1 MTLWPALARSFDNIG
16 SEQTCSDSVFFRS
29 RVALA
34 LGFGG
39 LLSIMGLAGIDA
51 LRVLQQ
57 FRRSDDQI
65 RRRYLSENHVLNDI
79 RSDVYVS
86 GTYVRDYLL
95 EPEPQR
101 ADAYRTN
108 LEQVRKHMQ
117 AALDS
122 YGRQVAPAEVTALYR
137 AARRIGG
144 LLGDFGADFSLGRRR
159 EAPLRILF
167 SAG

>member
-1 MTLWPALARSFDNIG
+1 MRGLASDNIG
-16 SEQTCSDSVFFRS
+16 SEQTRSDSVFFRS
-29 RVALA
+29 RLALA
-34 LGFGG
+34 LGFGW

-65 RRRYLSENHVLNDI
+65 RRRYLAENHVLNEI

-95 EPEPQR
+95 EPETPR
-101 ADAYRTN
+101 ADTYRTS

-122 YGRQVAPAEVTALYR
+122 YGRQVAPAELQPYTALR
-137 AARRIGG
+137 AE
-144 LLGDFGADFSLGRRR
+144 LTD
-159 EAPLRILF
+159 
-167 SAG
+167 

>member
-1 MTLWPALARSFDNIG
+1 MSSEQARSN
-16 SEQTCSDSVFFRS
+16 SVFFRS

-34 LGFGG
+34 FGFGG
-39 LLSIMGLAGIDA
+39 LLAIMGLAGIDA

-101 ADAYRTN
+101 ADVFRGN
-108 LEQVRKHMQ
+108 LEQGRKHMQ
-117 AALDS
+117 AALDFPNACC
-122 YGRQVAPAEVTALYR
+122 GRLHDRNAQ
-137 AARRIGG
+137 
-144 LLGDFGADFSLGRRR
+144 
-159 EAPLRILF
+159 ILF
-167 SAG
+167 ERRDDAERIQR